1 MSMTLIY
8 EDYASIFN
16 EKIDQKLHQ
25 DFESK
30 EIFQRIDWY
39 VLYTNNWVGF
49 GMRGACWILNFNKY
63 NFSLFKFLDEM
74 VWYYDNIG
82 KWILH

>member
-30 EIFQRIDWY
+30 EIFQRID
-39 VLYTNNWVGF
+39 
-49 GMRGACWILNFNKY
+49 
-63 NFSLFKFLDEM
+63 
-74 VWYYDNIG
+74 
-82 KWILH
+82 